1 VSTAV
6 QRGVSRARHDG
17 VEGVLVER
25 GAVLQGSST
34 KALGSVLDAGD
45 RPSTLWLRTDEAK
58 GGRRGD
64 KTEGRKEGRKE
75 KNWSVS
81 EKIKIDRERE

>member
-75 KNWSVS
+75 GRRRTGQSV
-81 EKIKIDRERE
+81 KR